1 MISLLPLETCHI
13 RAGRE
18 GPGYRGG
25 VSVKARAR
33 RELARVPGA
42 LALARLT
49 VETIRVC
56 LRYRVTGL
64 ASEAGFF
71 MLLSLPP
78 LLLGLFGGV
87 GYLGQWLGQDTVNQI
102 LGEVQGWAE
111 EFLTEDLI
119 ADTLLPTVQDVLE
132 TGRFDLISVGFLL
145 SIWSGSRA
153 LNVFVDTIS
162 IMYGQSG
169 VRGIVRTRALSLTL
183 YFLSLLVGVIV
194 IPLVVIGP
202 TWLRNLLPQELE
214 FLAWLYWPTVTTVA
228 VASIATLFHISTP
241 MRTPW
246 LRDVPGAVLTL
257 SLWSLASFV
266 LRGTIQ
272 ASLDS
277 TSIYGPLSA
286 PIVLLIWLYFLAI
299 AILIGA
305 ALNAAM
311 RILWPVEERPSAR
324 AKAVTWVKEM
334 VEAKRGELAAEGVG
348 TSDADAFPGAPGR
361 SRAQTWGTASS
372 GTEAPGAETSGVAS
386 RGPAPSGA
394 GSSDDGSRPRR
405 PSLPLTPMPEKP
417 SRARRKR
424 RLARGQ
430 ATVQAG
436 GQATVQGGE
445 RRVAGDGR
453 AEGRRRASSDG
464 ESADAEPAGEG
475 SASGPLA
482 PTTPDG
488 GTAGRVGR
496 APGDEDVESAG
507 ASSAARSSASG
518 EGRTVP
524 EEAPPRGLRRRR
536 RAQFVDGEENRLMSV
551 RTHSAE

>member
-1 MISLLPLETCHI
+1 
-13 RAGRE
+13 
-18 GPGYRGG
+18 
-25 VSVKARAR
+25 VKARVR

-87 GYLGQWLGQDTVNQI
+87 GYLGQWLGETTVNQI
-102 LGEVQGWAE
+102 LDGVQTWAE

-214 FLAWLYWPTVTTVA
+214 FLAWLYWPTVTIVT

-246 LRDVPGAVLTL
+246 LRDVPGAALTL
-257 SLWSLASFV
+257 GLWSLASFV

-305 ALNAAM
+305 ALNAAV

-324 AKAVTWVKEM
+324 AQAVSWIKQ
-334 VEAKRGELAAEGVG
+334 RL
-348 TSDADAFPGAPGR
+348 
-361 SRAQTWGTASS
+361 
-372 GTEAPGAETSGVAS
+372 AS
-386 RGPAPSGA
+386 RRGGGQVEGA
-394 GSSDDGSRPRR
+394 AGGAVGSSPAGFPAAGAVAAGVTAREGSVGHGADGDGAAREASAGRGADGDDAQGAAPR
-405 PSLPLTPMPEKP
+405 PLTPMPEHP
-417 SRARRKR
+417 RRRGR
-424 RLARGQ
+424 RQAAVPDDRGRRQGEKGSAAASVASDSAAATSGLGGAGSAQDGARG
-430 ATVQAG
+430 
-436 GQATVQGGE
+436 
-445 RRVAGDGR
+445 RSR
-453 AEGRRRASSDG
+453 
-464 ESADAEPAGEG
+464 
-475 SASGPLA
+475 
-482 PTTPDG
+482 
-488 GTAGRVGR
+488 
-496 APGDEDVESAG
+496 
-507 ASSAARSSASG
+507 RSS
-518 EGRTVP
+518 
-524 EEAPPRGLRRRR
+524 RRRR
-536 RAQFVDGEENRLMSV
+536 RAQFVDGDEDRLMSV